1 MLYTISLVFDV
12 VFHDSLFA
20 YNTQGSMQ
28 YVPSLIPIT
37 SLSQSPPLPSE
48 ALSLF
53 PRVHSL
59 PWFIPPSFYPT
70 LHSSLPSPTDLPAIS
85 HVP

>member
-1 MLYTISLVFDV
+1 MLVTIQYILVFDV

-37 SLSQSPPLPSE
+37 GLAHPQPPPL
-48 ALSLF
+48 
-53 PRVHSL
+53 
-59 PWFIPPSFYPT
+59 
-70 LHSSLPSPTDLPAIS
+70 
-85 HVP
+85 